1 MDFLCLIAAI
11 RHVEQHKSGRDG
23 ESGMLAGLMVMA
35 VDEGGGYVG

>member
-11 RHVEQHKSGRDG
+11 QHAEQHKCRRDG

-35 VDEGGGYVG
+35 VDEGDGYVG